1 MFVQEWDE
9 VSGSSVHATE
19 VCPGQS
25 PPHLVSCFES
35 KTLEVWPMVMLAAG
49 SSCVKSTLSLAL
61 PHDERKLP
69 DEAVL
74 EEYGL
79 VS

>member
-1 MFVQEWDE
+1 
-9 VSGSSVHATE
+9 
-19 VCPGQS
+19 
-25 PPHLVSCFES
+25 
-35 KTLEVWPMVMLAAG
+35 MVMLASG
-49 SSCVKSTLSLAL
+49 SSCVKSTLSLAC